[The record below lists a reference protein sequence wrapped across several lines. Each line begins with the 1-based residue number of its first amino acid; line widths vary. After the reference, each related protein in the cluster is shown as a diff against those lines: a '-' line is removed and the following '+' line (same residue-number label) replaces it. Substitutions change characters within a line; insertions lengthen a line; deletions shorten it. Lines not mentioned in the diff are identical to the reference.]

1 MIRSVKIVAI
11 IAGLLLLVVIALPLL
26 AKLLISPEQIRARVL
41 PLAEQA
47 LGRQVELGAIDIRL
61 FSGIQLQDLRIKEQD
76 GQTDF
81 VRTKEASLRY
91 RLWPLLQLRLEVD
104 EIRLVEP
111 QIRLQRLADGRFNF
125 SDLLAAPA
133 TAKEQAAAE
142 PPVKTLGTDSGA
154 TPAIP
159 LNLNIASLQ
168 LQDAELLWFDAAV
181 NPTTP
186 LQYRID
192 QVQLGA
198 SDIDLTRPFPFEFR
212 ARLGGAPL
220 QLDGQ
225 VDLIRQQ
232 ISLRLQ
238 LDQFDVL
245 PLRPYLQDPL
255 PGQLNAL
262 RLSLD
267 LQAEGSPDQLRSS
280 GSLRLDPL
288 SLRLAAEP
296 ALSFNNSTLALRY
309 ALEFNRPG
317 QQLDLE
323 QAEIDFNGI
332 VASAT
337 GRIEALNRQPRLD
350 LQVQL
355 APLDLRQVLKALP
368 QELAQQLTTVDP
380 AGSLSLQAQI
390 SGTADQGARLLR
402 QARIELRQVQANVGS
417 LRPSLSGPVQI
428 QGDRLNAAE
437 LLLLAGPN
445 QARIELQGENLFGK
459 PIRLQQKIT
468 SERFDVDA
476 LLAASAAPAQV
487 AGKQPTPT
495 GKAPAKVAEE
505 LGPFDLPLQL
515 DGQVQITEARY
526 RGLTIR
532 NFELRYHLLDNQ
544 LTIENLTGQTLGG
557 SFSQQGRVD
566 LRRKGLAYQTK
577 TTLQGL
583 QADPLVSALLPAAA
597 GTLFGQLDLN
607 LDLNGQGTLSDSLRQ
622 NLSGNGSIKLADG
635 RLSGNQLTR
644 DLAAFLQLDELRE
657 LVFRQVD
664 GRIQL
669 DRGRVKID
677 SVFDSSRL
685 RMKPQGQVGL
695 DGSLD
700 LTLGASLAPELMQK
714 LDRKGSFSRLLTGAD
729 GWGQLPLKLSG
740 SYSAPRFALDSRAL
754 GQQAG
759 QQLQQQL
766 LQKLLPPQPSDTT
779 ATASDATAPPA
790 ENPPPAEQQPAN
802 LLDQAVRGLF
812 QRQ

>member
-11 IAGLLLLVVIALPLL
+11 IASLLLLVVIALPLL

-81 VRTKEASLRY
+81 VRAKEASLRY

-125 SDLLAAPA
+125 SDLLTAPASAKDPASTGQAAPP
-133 TAKEQAAAE
+133 T
-142 PPVKTLGTDSGA
+142 TTDSGA
-154 TPAIP
+154 TPTIP
-159 LNLNIASLQ
+159 LNLNIAKLQ

-181 NPTTP
+181 NPTAP

-192 QVQLGA
+192 QVQLSA
-198 SDIDLTRPFPFEFR
+198 SDIDLTRPFPFEFH

-220 QLDGQ
+220 QLNGQ
-225 VDLIRQQ
+225 VDLVRQQ

-245 PLRPYLQDPL
+245 PLRPYLQDQL

-262 RLSLD
+262 RLSLE
-267 LQAEGSPDQLRSS
+267 LQAEGSPDQLHSS

-288 SLRLAAEP
+288 SLRLAAEAP
-296 ALSFNNSTLALRY
+296 LTFDNSTLTLRY
-309 ALEFNRPG
+309 ALGFDRPG
-317 QQLDLE
+317 QRLQLE
-323 QAEIDFNGI
+323 QAEIGFNGI
-332 VASAT
+332 VASAS
-337 GRIEALNRQPRLD
+337 GQIEALNRQPRLD

-355 APLDLRQVLKALP
+355 ASLDLRQALKALP

-390 SGTADQGARLLR
+390 SGTANQGARLLQ

-428 QGDRLNAAE
+428 QGDRLSAAE
-437 LLLLAGPN
+437 LLLQAGSN
-445 QARIELQGENLFGK
+445 QARIALQGENLFGK
-459 PIRLQQKIT
+459 PIRLQQKIS

-476 LLAASAAPAQV
+476 LLAASATPAQV
-487 AGKQPTPT
+487 AGQQPTPT

-515 DGQVQITEARY
+515 DGQVQITEALY
-526 RGLTIR
+526 KGLTIR
-532 NFELRYHLLDNQ
+532 DFELRYHLLDNQ

-577 TTLQGL
+577 ATLQGL

-597 GTLFGQLDLN
+597 GTLFGQLDLT

-644 DLAAFLQLDELRE
+644 DLAAFLQLNELRE
-657 LVFRQVD
+657 LVFKQFD
-664 GRIQL
+664 GRMQL

-766 LQKLLPPQPSDTT
+766 LQKLLPTQPSETT
-779 ATASDATAPPA
+779 ATASDATAPAA